1 MKIIWTV
8 LPWEL
13 LLLLKAKILE
23 AKYEANLEFP
33 GGSGGRAKQRPSV
46 DIPRVF
52 SGTAHCFGF

>member
-1 MKIIWTV
+1 MDCFTIGTTTT
-8 LPWEL
+8 
-13 LLLLKAKILE
+13 LKAKILE

-46 DIPRVF
+46 DIPWVF